1 MPFPLAVDLGTTP
14 GELAPGQLLLYSDLR
29 HVTNAVIKTMEQRYS
44 HRRDKYH

>member
-14 GELAPGQLLLYSDLR
+14 GELASGQLLLYSDLR